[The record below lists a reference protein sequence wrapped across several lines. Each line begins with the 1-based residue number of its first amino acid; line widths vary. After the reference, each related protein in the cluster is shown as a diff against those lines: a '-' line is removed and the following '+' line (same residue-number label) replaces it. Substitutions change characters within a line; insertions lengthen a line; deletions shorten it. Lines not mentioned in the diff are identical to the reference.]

1 MHDEM
6 NKADS
11 SDDDGMEFADAKIEE
26 VEDTLLATSK
36 FKKRPLAQNEMQRIS
51 QNVNT
56 NDLNESIVS
65 VVQGLEPMVT
75 PSTRRNSRGIPRT
88 LSKVSSG
95 STGANA
101 FGANFFNRQQ

>member
-36 FKKRPLAQNEMQRIS
+36 FKKRPLA
-51 QNVNT
+51 
-56 NDLNESIVS
+56 
-65 VVQGLEPMVT
+65 
-75 PSTRRNSRGIPRT
+75 
-88 LSKVSSG
+88 
-95 STGANA
+95 
-101 FGANFFNRQQ
+101 